1 MLWRIPTT
9 IVDTIPLF
17 IGSDLVLNEMIY
29 DAFSRLGLLLTDP
42 QTKTRL
48 FIIKEESS
56 YWVQTIREGVYLTP
70 EKNKILYKMVEDL
83 YNEYSH

>member
-29 DAFSRLGLLLTDP
+29 DAFSRLGLILTDP